1 MNAATAIRRVHRQA
15 DPASTARQMIAVLI
29 AIHGD
34 KIEDA
39 VMIDGAVAA
48 YAAGRPAFYSTA
60 TYHSGR
66 AICLCNTANRTGDLI
81 YAMQTEYAL
90 GAPGRIYGLN
100 ALVPLNDDAVG
111 DLIAAYSSL
120 GTWLDFDELV
130 ARRTRMAKEVM

>member
-1 MNAATAIRRVHRQA
+1 MTASTAFRRAQRRA
-15 DPASTARQMIAVLI
+15 DPAATARQMIDVLI

-39 VMIDGAVAA
+39 VMIDGAVEA

-66 AICLCNTANRTGDLI
+66 ACCLCKTANRTGDLLC
-81 YAMQTEYAL
+81 AMRTEYAL
-90 GAPGRIYGLN
+90 GAPGREYGLN

-111 DLIAAYSSL
+111 DLIAAYSSI
-120 GTWLDFDELV
+120 GTWRDFDELV
-130 ARRTRMAKEVM
+130 ARRTRMAKEVA

>member
-1 MNAATAIRRVHRQA
+1 MNAATAIRRAHRQA
-15 DPASTARQMIAVLI
+15 DPAATVRQMISVLI

-39 VMIDGAVAA
+39 VMIDSAVDA

-60 TYHSGR
+60 GYSSPR
-66 AICLCNTANRTGDLI
+66 AICLCNTANRTGDLLF
-81 YAMQTEYAL
+81 ALRTEYAL
-90 GAPGRIYGLN
+90 GAPGREYGLN

-120 GTWLDFDELV
+120 GTWREFDELV
-130 ARRTRMAKEVM
+130 ARRTRMAKEVA

>member
-1 MNAATAIRRVHRQA
+1 MRNYLAAARARRQA

-60 TYHSGR
+60 TYHSAR
-66 AICLCNTANRTGDLI
+66 ACCLCNRANASGDLLC
-81 YAMQTEYAL
+81 ALRTEYAL

-100 ALVPLNDDAVG
+100 ALVPLNDEAVG
-111 DLIAAYSSL
+111 DLIAAYSSI
-120 GTWLDFDELV
+120 GTWWDFDELV
-130 ARRTRMAKEVM
+130 ARRTRMAKEVA

>member
-1 MNAATAIRRVHRQA
+1 MTAATAIRRAHRSA
-15 DPASTARQMIAVLI
+15 DPAATARQMIAVLI

-39 VMIDGAVAA
+39 VMIDGAVSA

-66 AICLCNTANRTGDLI
+66 AICLCNTANRTGDLVR
-81 YAMQTEYAL
+81 ALHSEYAL
-90 GAPGRIYGLN
+90 GAPGRVYGLN

-120 GTWLDFDELV
+120 GTWRDFDELV
-130 ARRTRMAKEVM
+130 ARRTRMAKED